1 MTVRR
6 AASLLA
12 VTALVVIGVAGAA
25 GYALRPVPE
34 PDLLRSGGEETTAPV
49 VPQTFD
55 DSRRVQVRL
64 VTGDEQ
70 TLAAQTSGTL
80 TASWCQDGGVIT
92 SGTVVAHVDERPLI
106 GLHTTVPLYRDLTVG
121 DDGADVA
128 ALQAEL
134 ARLGFLDGA
143 GADGE
148 FGWRTGQALQQLRER
163 AGLDEGEH
171 SAERAE
177 FIWLPSPE
185 MTSVSCTLNVG
196 DAVGQG
202 ATIATSRGALERV
215 EVRSLPENLTPGER
229 TIKLGSMRGSVD
241 GRGLVTDTAFL
252 AELAADEELIAG
264 LTQDPG
270 STVTATI
277 ALASPIDAYS
287 IPAGALIGTEE
298 RSCVKTTAGVVQADL
313 LGSSLGTAVV
323 VFPGAHSAPDSVAI
337 GSQLEGERCD

>member
-12 VTALVVIGVAGAA
+12 VTALVLVGAAGAA

-34 PDLLRSGGEETTAPV
+34 PELLRPSGEETSAPV
-49 VPQTFD
+49 VPQTFE

-64 VTGDEQ
+64 ITGAEQ
-70 TLAAQTSGTL
+70 TLVVQTWGTL

-92 SGTVVAHVDERPLI
+92 SGTVLAHVDERPLI

-121 DDGADVA
+121 NDGADVA

-134 ARLGFLDGA
+134 VRLGFLDEG

-148 FGWRTGQALQQLRER
+148 FGWRTGQALQKLREH
-163 AGLDEGEH
+163 AGLDEGEP

-177 FIWLPSPE
+177 FIWLPSPQV
-185 MTSVSCTLNVG
+185 TGLTCALKVG

-202 ATIATSRGALERV
+202 AAIATSRGALERV
-215 EVRSLPENLTPGER
+215 EVQSLPENLTPGER
-229 TIKLGSMRGSVD
+229 TIKVGSVQGPVD
-241 GRGLVTDTAFL
+241 GRGVATDAAFL
-252 AELAADEELIAG
+252 AELAANEELIAG

-298 RSCVKTTAGVVQADL
+298 RNCVKTADGVVQADL

-323 VFPGAHSAPDSVAI
+323 AFPNANSAPDSVTI
-337 GSQLEGERCD
+337 GSELEVERCE